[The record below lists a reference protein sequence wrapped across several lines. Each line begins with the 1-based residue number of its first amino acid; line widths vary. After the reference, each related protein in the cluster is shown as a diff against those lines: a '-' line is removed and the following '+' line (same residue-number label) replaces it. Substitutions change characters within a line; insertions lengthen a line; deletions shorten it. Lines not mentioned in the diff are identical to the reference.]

1 MRVAGGAACHLKF
14 ENPIPE
20 IYGSLTRTPA
30 RLDRRALDVGQDV
43 LAGLHEERRHQQRH
57 ARDPCARGRAP
68 PLPPRRRPG
77 RRVRVGQAGGSLS
90 SIGEHQARRLHQR
103 GRCGLWHHK
112 EMLLATQLSPGPPCH
127 THRHASGQAARRAHS
142 KSGPA
147 SGSAWRRAGQGRA
160 AVRGAALR
168 ARGGGKPRSAPGG
181 SRRTHEQHVHLVRE
195 QALVAGDRQQHKGE
209 LADLR
214 HAQAHRQGRAQRV
227 AKHPHHRADLRAAR
241 ARLVSR
247 RPGLGRAAGRA
258 VGSGRRMHRSTARAA
273 RPELAGHTCRQWW
286 VRGLSARRSAA
297 VLRAPA
303 RGARA
308 PAEQLE
314 RTRRQAAAR
323 MTRLGGPEA
332 SEG

>member
-1 MRVAGGAACHLKF
+1 VRVAGGAACHLKF

-214 HAQAHRQGRAQRV
+214 HAQAHRQRRAQRV

-241 ARLVSR
+241 ARGWS
-247 RPGLGRAAGRA
+247 PAGQ
-258 VGSGRRMHRSTARAA
+258 GSGELRGAQSAAATACIAAQRAWPAQSWPYTRAGSGGCADCRRDEA
-273 RPELAGHTCRQWW
+273 RPY
-286 VRGLSARRSAA
+286 SARRPAA
-297 VLRAPA
+297 PERRQSSSSA
-303 RGARA
+303 RGTKRRRA
-308 PAEQLE
+308 
-314 RTRRQAAAR
+314 
-323 MTRLGGPEA
+323 
-332 SEG
+332 